1 MNIRIE
7 DLRRTLVIQPERL
20 PLKDKELLLDTYDSL
35 KNVQFPSLME
45 QFRTGYKGRAEL
57 DTAVLSVLGMESGQI
72 EEWLPQIYKRLYDEM
87 ALTRSLRK
95 D

>member
-1 MNIRIE
+1 M
-7 DLRRTLVIQPERL
+7 
-20 PLKDKELLLDTYDSL
+20 KDKELLLDTYDSL